1 MPKLIEILATLESFA
16 PLRLAAEWDNV
27 GLLLGERDRDVSR
40 VMTCLTLTP
49 DSAAEAVA
57 RGADLVVSHHPLLFR
72 GTKRLTSDTTEGRVV
87 LELLRG
93 GVTVYSPHTAFDN
106 CTGGINEQLAEL
118 LQLSEVQPLR
128 RRDLS
133 AREVKLVVFV
143 PEADLS
149 RVSEAAFA
157 AGAGVIGE
165 YDSCSFRLAGTGTF
179 RGSAVS
185 NPTVGQPGV
194 FEQAPEWRLEMV
206 CPEGKLPAV
215 LAAVRKAH
223 SYETPAIDVYPLAPL
238 PGLGEGRIGR
248 LATPVTLGELADR
261 VKAVLPTPVV
271 GMVGDANRVVRLVAV
286 ACGAAGE
293 FVADAVRARADAFLT
308 GEARFHE
315 CLEAQARGVGL
326 LLAGHH
332 ATERPAVEALARWL
346 AARFGEL
353 EVWASQKETD
363 PVQWR

>member
-1 MPKLIEILATLESFA
+1 MPNLNEIIAALESFA

-27 GLLLGERDRDVSR
+27 GLLLGSRDREVSR

-49 DSAAEAVA
+49 ASATEAVA

-93 GVTVYSPHTAFDN
+93 GVAVYSPHTAFDN

-118 LQLSEVQPLR
+118 LQLNQVQPLR
-128 RRDLS
+128 RRDLAS
-133 AREVKLVVFV
+133 REVKLVVLV

-157 AGAGVIGE
+157 EGAGVIGE

-179 RGSAVS
+179 RGSLAS
-185 NPTVGQPGV
+185 NPTVGKQGV
-194 FEQAPEWRLEMV
+194 FEQAPEWRLELI
-206 CPEGKLPAV
+206 CPEAKLPAV
-215 LAAVRKAH
+215 LTAVRKAH
-223 SYETPAIDVYPLAPL
+223 SYETPAMDVYPLAPL
-238 PGLGEGRIGR
+238 PGLGEGRIGQ
-248 LATPVTLGELADR
+248 LATPVTLGALADR
-261 VKAVLPTPVV
+261 VKTVLPTPVV
-271 GMVGDANRVVRLVAV
+271 GMVGEASRVVRVVAV

-293 FVADAVRARADAFLT
+293 FVADAIRARADVFLT

-315 CLEAQARGVGL
+315 CLEAEARGLGL

-332 ATERPAVEALARWL
+332 ATERPAVEGLARWL
-346 AARFGEL
+346 AARFGEV
-353 EVWASQKETD
+353 EVWVSQKETD
-363 PVQWR
+363 PLQWR